1 MKITEMEILKSLYEG
16 PGSPVKIGDRTTTLR
31 AFTDSDIPRVR
42 DGLDSFT
49 RAQRVGVKPRGRVS
63 TARDKLN
70 SVRWQ
75 LGKPGQGKAV
85 ADAAKVVE
93 RFDKDGAAGIAFR
106 DIHYG
111 G

>member
-1 MKITEMEILKSLYEG
+1 
-16 PGSPVKIGDRTTTLR
+16 VK
-31 AFTDSDIPRVR
+31 
-42 DGLDSFT
+42 
-49 RAQRVGVKPRGRVS
+49 
-63 TARDKLN
+63 
-70 SVRWQ
+70 WQ